1 MNYRKYVDTYIVR
14 LGVGDEICASMTALA
29 EKEKIALAELSGIGA
44 VNAFTVGVYD
54 TAEKKY
60 YANEFSGAYEIVS
73 LSGNITQKDG
83 KPYLHLHF
91 SAGNSAGRVFGGHL
105 NSAVISATAEIFVR
119 TLCGAV
125 GRRFDEG
132 IGLNLLDFEK

>member
-1 MNYRKYVDTYIVR
+1 
-14 LGVGDEICASMTALA
+14 MTALA
-29 EKEKIALAELSGIGA
+29 EKEKIALAEVSGIGA

-54 TAEKKY
+54 TAKKKY

-91 SAGNSAGRVFGGHL
+91 SAGDSAGRVFGGHL

-119 TLCGAV
+119 TLCGTV

>member
-1 MNYRKYVDTYIVR
+1 MDYRKHGDTYIVR

-29 EKEKIALAELSGIGA
+29 EKEKIALAEVSGIGA

-83 KPYLHLHF
+83 KPYLHLQF
-91 SAGNSAGRVFGGHL
+91 SAGDSEGRVSAG
-105 NSAVISATAEIFVR
+105 I
-119 TLCGAV
+119 
-125 GRRFDEG
+125 
-132 IGLNLLDFEK
+132 

>member
-1 MNYRKYVDTYIVR
+1 M
-14 LGVGDEICASMTALA
+14 
-29 EKEKIALAELSGIGA
+29 
-44 VNAFTVGVYD
+44 
-54 TAEKKY
+54 
-60 YANEFSGAYEIVS
+60 
-73 LSGNITQKDG
+73 
-83 KPYLHLHF
+83 HLHF
-91 SAGNSAGRVFGGHL
+91 SAGDSAGRVFGGHL

>member
-1 MNYRKYVDTYIVR
+1 MNYGKYGDTYILR
-14 LGVGDEICASMTALA
+14 LEVGDEICAALLSFA
-29 EKEKIALAELSGIGA
+29 EKENITLAEVSGIGA

-60 YANEFSGAYEIVS
+60 YANEFSGAYEIVL
-73 LSGNITQKDG
+73 LSGNITQKEG

-91 SAGNSAGRVFGGHL
+91 SAGNAAGAVFGGHL

-125 GRRFDEG
+125 GRRFDDG
-132 IGLNLLDFEK
+132 IGLNLLDFGK

>member
-1 MNYRKYVDTYIVR
+1 MNYGKYGDTYIVR
-14 LGVGDEICASMTALA
+14 LEVGDEICAALLSFA
-29 EKEKIALAELSGIGA
+29 EKENITLAEVSGIGA

-91 SAGNSAGRVFGGHL
+91 SAGDSAGRVFGGHL
-105 NSAVISATAEIFVR
+105 NSAVISATAKQHMK
-119 TLCGAV
+119 AA
-125 GRRFDEG
+125 
-132 IGLNLLDFEK
+132 